1 MNLCDE
7 LCSSQA
13 LPVHPTIISPFH
25 FSPRFCPSN
34 ARCSPPSMC
43 SIVLCMLFSCSR
55 WFPPSLLCG
64 LPFSAWST
72 RTTHLE
78 ISKISVLLPFALVSK
93 DLNIVEVIFSLS
105 LYFKKK
111 SLECSLDL

>member
-1 MNLCDE
+1 MPDVVLHQCVP
-7 LCSSQA
+7 LSYVCC
-13 LPVHPTIISPFH
+13 FH
-25 FSPRFCPSN
+25 VPGG
-34 ARCSPPSMC
+34 
-43 SIVLCMLFSCSR
+43 
-55 WFPPSLLCG
+55 SLLPCYVV

-78 ISKISVLLPFALVSK
+78 ISKISVLLPLALVSK